1 MRKLQ
6 ILLGLALAVV
16 AVVAVLFLGR
26 LNKPVTFEVV
36 VAREEI
42 PAYTELSGDA
52 VTVDTQSLN
61 PAVAETYVLADEFQA
76 MLASGVVA
84 VEVLHRGQPLLRAQ
98 VASGADAEG
107 LSRLA
112 VALTEPDRVIF
123 PVPVDQDEL
132 PALVPGDVVALFFS
146 AGQVQAHSL
155 VTYTVEG
162 EETEPPRV
170 NPSTGSTSTHTYVD
184 LSQDDGGPITITTE
198 LLMPLTK
205 WTSNGVVYRLNR
217 QKRENPNYGAP
228 GMESE
233 PRYIEGDVKSLDVVV
248 RRDDAEWVAFALAHG
263 RIQVAVL
270 PAVAKADVEAGT
282 FPPGAGV
289 TWTDFESRF
298 FEERAE

>member
-6 ILLGLALAVV
+6 ILLGIVLAVV
-16 AVVAVLFLGR
+16 AVLAVLFLGR
-26 LNKPVTFEVV
+26 LNQPVTFEVV
-36 VAREEI
+36 VIREET
-42 PAYTELSGDA
+42 PAFTELTGDM

-61 PAVAETYVLADEFQA
+61 PAVAETYVLASEFEA
-76 MLASGVVA
+76 MMVEGAVA

-98 VASGADAEG
+98 VASGVDAEG

-112 VALTEPDRVIF
+112 VALNDPDRVIF
-123 PVPVDQDEL
+123 PVPVDQDNL

-162 EETEPPRV
+162 EEEEEV
-170 NPSTGSTSTHTYVD
+170 GPSASGATTHTIVD
-184 LSQDDGGPITITTE
+184 LSQEDSEPVTITTE
-198 LLMPLTK
+198 LVMPLTK

-217 QKRENPNYGAP
+217 QQRENPNYGAP
-228 GMESE
+228 GMEQE
-233 PRYIEGDVKSLDVVV
+233 PRYIEGDVKSLDIVVH
-248 RRDDAEWVAFALAHG
+248 RDDAEWVAFALAHG

-270 PAVAKADVEAGT
+270 PAVAKRDVEAGT
-282 FPPGAGV
+282 FPSGVGV

-298 FEERAE
+298 FEERMQ

>member
-6 ILLGLALAVV
+6 ILLGIVLAVV
-16 AVVAVLFLGR
+16 AVLAVLFLGR
-26 LNKPVTFEVV
+26 LNQPVTFEVV
-36 VAREEI
+36 VIREET
-42 PAYTELSGDA
+42 PAFTELTGDM

-61 PAVAETYVLADEFQA
+61 PAVAETYVLASEFEA
-76 MLASGVVA
+76 MMAEGAVA

-98 VASGADAEG
+98 VASGVDAEG

-112 VALTEPDRVIF
+112 VALTDPDRVIF

-162 EETEPPRV
+162 EEPLRV
-170 NPSTGSTSTHTYVD
+170 NPSTGSTITHTYVD
-184 LSQDDGGPITITTE
+184 LSQDSGPVTITTE
-198 LLMPLTK
+198 LVMPLTK

-217 QKRENPNYGAP
+217 QQRENPNYGAP
-228 GMESE
+228 GMEQE
-233 PRYIEGDVKSLDVVV
+233 PRYIEGDVKSLDIVVH
-248 RRDDAEWVAFALAHG
+248 RDDAEWVAFALAHG

-270 PAVAKADVEAGT
+270 PAVAKRDVEAGT
-282 FPPGAGV
+282 FPPGPGV

-298 FEERAE
+298 FEERAQ

>member
-6 ILLGLALAVV
+6 VLIGIVLAVV
-16 AVVAVLFLGR
+16 AIVAVLFIGR

-42 PAYTELSGDA
+42 PAYTALSGSE

-61 PAVAETYVLADEFQA
+61 PAVAQTYVLAGEFEA
-76 MLASGVVA
+76 MLAEGVVA

-162 EETEPPRV
+162 EEVR
-170 NPSTGSTSTHTYVD
+170 PSSGGSTTTHTYVD
-184 LSQDDGGPITITTE
+184 LAQDDGPITITTE
-198 LLMPLTK
+198 LVMPLTK

-228 GMESE
+228 GMENE

-248 RRDDAEWVAFALAHG
+248 HRDDAEWVAFALAHG

-270 PAVAKADVEAGT
+270 PAVAKSYVEAGT
-282 FPPGAGV
+282 FPPGPGV
-289 TWTDFESRF
+289 TWTDFEGRF
-298 FEERAE
+298 FEERDGQR